1 MPDSHPEIDKDR
13 AGKKF
18 ILTHFPAWDW
28 YDTES
33 MARTVAD
40 KAQDVIDGFIKERQD
55 AVKLFRIST
64 RIKVENEDLKIE
76 VEELRRWLRDLGHL
90 QPAYKN
96 QPEDDDK
103 LPLFLNDI

>member
-40 KAQDVIDGFIKERQD
+40 KAQEVIDAISKEL
-55 AVKLFRIST
+55 A
-64 RIKVENEDLKIE
+64 DLKESIE
-76 VEELRRWLRDLGHL
+76 DAAQEARF
-90 QPAYKN
+90 Y
-96 QPEDDDK
+96 DK
-103 LPLFLNDI
+103 